1 MTTATKNIVGYADRL
16 SVAPGERIRFMVSCE
31 DGARDYGARLV
42 RLLCT
47 DDHPDGPG
55 LVERSV
61 RSDFEGTYEG
71 RHQPLRAGS
80 HIVVPCGPRLQGLS
94 SFTAQAMIWPT
105 RADPE
110 RQTILAVWSDE
121 TRCGFALELDS
132 RPALQ
137 LRIGN
142 GEREETFAVDTT
154 LLTREW
160 ALVAASCDSCSG
172 VVTLYQ
178 EPLRS
183 APGFP
188 PPARVQA
195 RASLVPRFNASDTIV
210 IAASYGHREGEGS
223 FMAHHYN
230 GKIEGARLADRVL
243 GRDEIE
249 RLRTLPV
256 PSDLTSSLVAA
267 WDLSREIMT
276 DRIVDVS
283 GNHLDGRAIHLP
295 NRAMK
300 GPDWTGEVFDW
311 KAAPEQYGAIHFHD
325 DDVYDAGWDSDFAL
339 TIPDDLASGVYAA
352 RLDAGEEPEHIV
364 FFVRRPHGRPAAPL
378 LYLAP
383 TATYLAYAN
392 YRVMNVDSSYEVYQ
406 GVVLALGPQDLF
418 LNERSEYGDS
428 LYGRHRDGSGVCYSS
443 RFKPIVN
450 MRPNTPLWA
459 FNGDGYLLSW
469 LDDMGYAVDVAT
481 DEDLHRE
488 GLDLLS
494 PYRAVITGSHPEY
507 LSAAMY
513 DALEG
518 YTRSGGRLFVAGGN
532 SFYGR
537 VAFSDYFPGVM
548 ETRRTQDGI
557 RPERCE
563 PGEHFHSLDGSLS
576 GRWRSSGR
584 PPNQLIGVGFTA
596 QGMDISG
603 HYRRTAASTDPRAQ
617 FIFNGVGAD
626 EVIGDFGICGGGAAG
641 VELDRCDRGLGSP
654 PHALVVARSEG
665 HNDNMLLAKEDVSN
679 SNLLIGGT
687 QNPLVRADM
696 TFFETGEGG
705 AVFTVSSIAWVMALP
720 HDGNRNNVSRITKN
734 VLDRFLDPEPFV
746 YPG

>member
-1 MTTATKNIVGYADRL
+1 MTTATKNIVGYADKL
-16 SVAPGERIRFMVSCE
+16 SVAPGESIRFMVSCE

-61 RSDFEGTYEG
+61 KSDFEGTYQG
-71 RHQPLRAGS
+71 RHQPLHAGS

-105 RADPE
+105 RADLE

-142 GEREETFAVDTT
+142 GEREETFAVETT

-160 ALVAASCDSCSG
+160 ALVAASCDSSSG
-172 VVTLYQ
+172 SVTLYQ
-178 EPLRS
+178 EPLRR

-188 PPARVQA
+188 PSARTEA
-195 RASLVPRFNASDTIV
+195 KASLVPHFNASNMIV
-210 IAASYGHREGEGS
+210 IAANHGHHEADGS
-223 FMAHHYN
+223 LMAHHYN
-230 GKIEGARLADRVL
+230 GKIEGARVANRALERE
-243 GRDEIE
+243 EIE
-249 RLRTLPV
+249 RLRTLPL

-267 WDLSREIMT
+267 WDFSREITT
-276 DRIVDVS
+276 DRIIDVS
-283 GNHLDGRAIHLP
+283 GNRLDGRAIHLP

-300 GPDWTGEVFDW
+300 GPNWTGEVFDW

-339 TIPDDLASGVYAA
+339 TIPDDLESGVYAA
-352 RLDAGEEPEHIV
+352 RLDAGEEPEHVV
-364 FFVRRPHGRPAAPL
+364 FFVRRPRGRPSAPL

-392 YRVMNVDSSYEVYQ
+392 YRVMNVDSSYEAYQ

-443 RFKPIVN
+443 RLKPIVN

-488 GLDLLS
+488 GFELLS

-507 LSAAMY
+507 LSEAMY

-537 VAFSDYFPGVM
+537 VAFSDCFPGVM

-584 PPNQLIGVGFTA
+584 PPNRLIGVGFTA

-603 HYRRTAASTDPRAQ
+603 YYRRTAASTDPRAR
-617 FIFNGVGAD
+617 FIFDGVGAD

-665 HNDNMLLAKEDVSN
+665 HNDNMLLAKEEVSN

-720 HDGNRNNVSRITKN
+720 HNGNRNNVSRITKN

>member
-1 MTTATKNIVGYADRL
+1 MTTPTKNTVGYADKL
-16 SVAPGERIRFMVSCE
+16 SVAPGERMRFMVSCE

-61 RSDFEGTYEG
+61 ESDFEGTYRG

-80 HIVVPCGPRLQGLS
+80 HIVVPCGSRLQGLS
-94 SFTAQAMIWPT
+94 SFTVQAMIWPT
-105 RADPE
+105 RADLQ
-110 RQTILAVWSDE
+110 RQTILAAWSDE

-142 GEREETFAVDTT
+142 GEREETFAVETT
-154 LLTREW
+154 LLAREW
-160 ALVAASCDSCSG
+160 ALVAASCDSSSG
-172 VVTLYQ
+172 FVMLYQ

-188 PPARVQA
+188 PPVRVETK
-195 RASLVPRFNASDTIV
+195 ASLVPPFNASDMIV
-210 IAASYGHREGEGS
+210 IAANRSHREGEGS
-223 FMAHHYN
+223 IMANHYN
-230 GKIEGARLADRVL
+230 GKIEGVRLADRVL
-243 GRDEIE
+243 DRDEIE
-249 RLRTLPV
+249 RLRALPV

-267 WDLSREIMT
+267 WDFSREITT
-276 DRIVDVS
+276 DRIIDVS
-283 GNHLDGRAIHLP
+283 GNRLDGRAIHLP

-300 GPDWTGEVFDW
+300 GPNWTGEVFDW

-325 DDVYDAGWDSDFAL
+325 DDVHDAGWDSDFSL
-339 TIPDDLASGVYAA
+339 TIPDDLESGVYAA
-352 RLDAGEEPEHIV
+352 RLDAGEVPEHVV
-364 FFVRRPHGRPAAPL
+364 FFVRRPPGRPAAPL

-443 RFKPIVN
+443 RLKPIVN

-469 LDDMGYAVDVAT
+469 LDDMGYAVDVVT

-488 GLDLLS
+488 GLGLLS

-507 LSAAMY
+507 LSEAMY

-518 YTRSGGRLFVAGGN
+518 YTQSGGRLFVAGGN
-532 SFYGR
+532 SFYCR
-537 VAFSDYFPGVM
+537 VAFSDHFPGVM

-557 RPERCE
+557 RPARCE

-576 GRWRSSGR
+576 GRWRNSGR

-596 QGMDISG
+596 QGMDVSG
-603 HYRRTAASTDPRAQ
+603 YYRRTAASRDPRAQ
-617 FIFNGVGAD
+617 FIFEGVGAG

-641 VELDRCDRGLGSP
+641 VELDRCDLGLGSP

-696 TFFETGEGG
+696 TFFETGKGG

-720 HDGNRNNVSRITKN
+720 HRGNRNNVSRITKN